1 MKYIATI
8 TPTGVPV
15 GAGRT
20 LEIEIEEGGLVRV
33 GEHEFRADLRQIG
46 DLDLY
51 SLLLDN
57 RSYEVHLDNTERNA
71 YRVMVSGEGYEGFEV
86 SVVDERTYRASL
98 ASGGLGGV
106 SGDSA
111 IKAPIPGLVVKV
123 LVAEGEQVSLGQS
136 VVILEAMKMENDLR
150 APRDGVVAT
159 IKVKPGNS
167 VNQGET
173 LVTLH

>member
-8 TPTGVPV
+8 TPTGAPV
-15 GAGRT
+15 GTGRT
-20 LEIEIEEGGLVRV
+20 MEIEIEEDGVVRV
-33 GEHEFRADLRQIG
+33 GDQTFQTDLTRID

-57 RSYEVHLDNTERNA
+57 RSYEVHVNQTERAA
-71 YRVMVSGEGYEGFEV
+71 YRVTVSGGGYEGFEV
-86 SVVDERTYRASL
+86 RIVDERTHRASL
-98 ASGGLGGV
+98 ASGGLGGQ

-111 IKAPIPGLVVKV
+111 VKAPIPGLVIKV
-123 LVAEGEQVSLGQS
+123 LVTQGDQVQVGQPLI
-136 VVILEAMKMENDLR
+136 ILEAMKMENELR

-159 IKVKPGNS
+159 VKVKPGNS

>member
-8 TPTGVPV
+8 TPTGAPV
-15 GAGRT
+15 GTGRT
-20 LEIEIEEGGLVRV
+20 MEIEIEEGGVVRV
-33 GEHEFRADLRQIG
+33 GDRTFQTDLRQIG

-57 RSYEVHLDNTERNA
+57 RSYEVHVDETERNA
-71 YRVMVSGEGYEGFEV
+71 YRVMVSGGGYEGFEV
-86 SVVDERTYRASL
+86 GIVDERTYRASL
-98 ASGGLGGV
+98 ASGGLGGP

-123 LVAEGEQVSLGQS
+123 LVAEGDSVQTGQPII
-136 VVILEAMKMENDLR
+136 ILEAMKMENELR

-159 IKVKPGNS
+159 VKVKPGNS

-173 LVTLH
+173 LVTLT

>member
-8 TPTGVPV
+8 SPTGAPV
-15 GAGRT
+15 GTGRT
-20 LEIEIEEGGLVRV
+20 MEIEIEEDGMVRV
-33 GEHEFRADLRQIG
+33 GDQTFQTDLRQIG

-51 SLLLDN
+51 SLLVNN
-57 RSYEVHLDNTERNA
+57 RSYEVHVDQTERHA

-86 SVVDERTYRASL
+86 SIVDERTHRASL
-98 ASGGLGGV
+98 ASGGLGG
-106 SGDSA
+106 SSSDST

-123 LVAEGEQVSLGQS
+123 LVAEGDPVTLGQS
-136 VVILEAMKMENDLR
+136 IIILEAMKMENELR

-159 IKVKPGNS
+159 VKVKPGNS